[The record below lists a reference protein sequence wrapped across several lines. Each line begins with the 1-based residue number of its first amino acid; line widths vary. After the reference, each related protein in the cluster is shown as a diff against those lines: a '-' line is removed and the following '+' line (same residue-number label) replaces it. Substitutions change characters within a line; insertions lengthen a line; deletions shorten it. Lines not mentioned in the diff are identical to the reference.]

1 MMNVWRTAKETDRT
15 GASSNN
21 EGAVIRASGPPG
33 RPRQMS
39 TAAWNAADIAKCGEP
54 GKGDGRP
61 PSSRENPLFTLTWNK
76 FHASDR

>member
-39 TAAWNAADIAKCGEP
+39 TAAWNAADIAKRGEP
-54 GKGDGRP
+54 GKGDGAAIERRKP
-61 PSSRENPLFTLTWNK
+61 FVHPYLEQIPRL
-76 FHASDR
+76 